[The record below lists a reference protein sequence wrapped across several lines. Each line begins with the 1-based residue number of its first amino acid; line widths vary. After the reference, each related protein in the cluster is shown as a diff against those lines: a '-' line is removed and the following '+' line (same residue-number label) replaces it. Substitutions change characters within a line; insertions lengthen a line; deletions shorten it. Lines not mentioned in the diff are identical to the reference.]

1 MLSNRLVSIDFEI
14 SSTCQ
19 AKCPVCIRNVK
30 GKLGEFEQ
38 TTKTLAEVK
47 YILGDLAKQLHKIEF
62 CGNYGDPMACEE
74 IAEICKWLIE
84 QSPNIRIDIAT
95 NGAIGSPKTYAKLG
109 ELGANIIFAFDGT
122 TQESNE
128 LYRRNVKWSDAM
140 LNLKAYSETSV
151 APYSTWQFLVFDE
164 NKEHLE
170 PAIQIA
176 IDHNIKYFFIND
188 FPNPFVSGYHST
200 LIDRE
205 NLIAKD
211 GQVLKIYD
219 TDQST
224 VLYTLTQAVTM
235 SEKIKELKEKY
246 ATKMLFL

>member
-1 MLSNRLVSIDFEI
+1 
-14 SSTCQ
+14 
-19 AKCPVCIRNVK
+19 
-30 GKLGEFEQ
+30 
-38 TTKTLAEVK
+38 
-47 YILGDLAKQLHKIEF
+47 
-62 CGNYGDPMACEE
+62 
-74 IAEICKWLIE
+74 
-84 QSPNIRIDIAT
+84 
-95 NGAIGSPKTYAKLG
+95 
-109 ELGANIIFAFDGT
+109 
-122 TQESNE
+122 
-128 LYRRNVKWSDAM
+128 M

>member
-122 TQESNE
+122 TQE
-128 LYRRNVKWSDAM
+128 
-140 LNLKAYSETSV
+140 
-151 APYSTWQFLVFDE
+151 
-164 NKEHLE
+164 
-170 PAIQIA
+170 
-176 IDHNIKYFFIND
+176 
-188 FPNPFVSGYHST
+188 
-200 LIDRE
+200 
-205 NLIAKD
+205 
-211 GQVLKIYD
+211 
-219 TDQST
+219 
-224 VLYTLTQAVTM
+224 
-235 SEKIKELKEKY
+235 
-246 ATKMLFL
+246 